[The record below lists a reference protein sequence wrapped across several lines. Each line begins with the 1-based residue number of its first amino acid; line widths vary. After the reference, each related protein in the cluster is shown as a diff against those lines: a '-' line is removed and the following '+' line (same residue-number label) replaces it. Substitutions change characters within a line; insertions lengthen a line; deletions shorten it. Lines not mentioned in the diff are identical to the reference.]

1 MKVEELKKILK
12 EVVKEVIQSELKEIL
27 LESIRSSKQLPITES
42 NNQKVETLPRPQK
55 QQIITNSVNP
65 VDIRNKYLDILNETQ
80 AFNVKGNGDVEQKF
94 VPRGGGE
101 LGVGEV
107 DMDQIMGLMN
117 PK

>member
-1 MKVEELKKILK
+1 MKVEELKKILR

-27 LESIRSSKQLPITES
+27 LESIRSSKQTTIAE
-42 NNQKVETLPRPQK
+42 QK
-55 QQIITNSVNP
+55 QQFIPKETIANTKVSTNNV
-65 VDIRNKYLDILNETQ
+65 VDTIGIRNKYLEVLNETQ
-80 AFNVKGNGDVEQKF
+80 AFQTKGNGEIEQKF